1 MAVRTADVV
10 VIGGGINGC
19 SIAYH
24 LRQRGIRNIVLV
36 EKGHVASGPTG
47 RSSGVVRQHYTTETL
62 SAMARDSVRV
72 FEHFADD
79 VGGDAGFVQCG
90 VVFLS
95 ASESASVLASTVEM
109 HRRIGINESLLSPD
123 ELKAM
128 EPELFLEDVACG
140 AYDPAGGYA
149 DPTLAANSFADAA
162 RRLGVEILPRT
173 TVTALLVDEG
183 KIAGVTTDKGGI
195 ASEVVINAAGPWG
208 AKLAAT
214 VGVEIP
220 LTITR
225 HPVVVMQRPAAWRK
239 PTPVWGD
246 LIGGWYFKPDGG
258 DTGMMVGSVRDD
270 DRSVDADAYHDTP
283 THEEL
288 DAASEA
294 IVRRF
299 PVMQEGTARKG
310 WAGIYDV
317 TPDSQPVIDR
327 IDRVQGFYCA
337 FGFSGHGF
345 KIGPAVGRIVSDLVV
360 DGQCSRYDIS
370 IFRHDR
376 FQRGDLH
383 PGGYRYSIIG

>member
-1 MAVRTADVV
+1 MPKTAEVV
-10 VIGGGINGC
+10 VVGGGINGC

-24 LRQRGIRNIVLV
+24 LGRRGMRNIVLV

-72 FEHFADD
+72 FEHFEDEI
-79 VGGDAGFVQCG
+79 GGDAGFVRCG

-95 ASESASVLASTVEM
+95 ASENASVLASTVEM
-109 HRRIGINESLLSPD
+109 HQRIGIRESLLSPD

-128 EPELFLEDVACG
+128 DPQLFLEDIACG
-140 AYDPAGGYA
+140 AYDPDGGYA
-149 DPTLAANSFADAA
+149 DPTLAATSFADAA
-162 RRLGVEILPRT
+162 KRLGVEVLQRT
-173 TVTALLVDEG
+173 TVTALRVEG
-183 KIAGVTTDKGGI
+183 GRIAGVVTDKGDI
-195 ASEVVINAAGPWG
+195 ESRTVVNAAGPWG
-208 AKLAAT
+208 AKLAAG

-220 LTITR
+220 LTVTR
-225 HPVVVMQRPAAWRK
+225 HPVVVMQRPLAWRN

-258 DTGMMVGSVRDD
+258 NTGMMVGSVRDD
-270 DRSVDADAYHDTP
+270 HRAVDADSHRETP
-283 THEEL
+283 THEEIV
-288 DAASEA
+288 AASSA

-299 PVMQEGTARKG
+299 PVMEDGTARKG
-310 WAGIYDV
+310 WAGVYDL

-327 IDRVQGFYCA
+327 IESVPGFFCA

-345 KIGPAVGRIVSDLVV
+345 KIGPAVGQIVSELVL
-360 DGQCSRYDIS
+360 DGQCRSYDIS

-376 FQRGDLH
+376 FQRGNLH
-383 PGGYRYSIIG
+383 PGGYNYSIIG